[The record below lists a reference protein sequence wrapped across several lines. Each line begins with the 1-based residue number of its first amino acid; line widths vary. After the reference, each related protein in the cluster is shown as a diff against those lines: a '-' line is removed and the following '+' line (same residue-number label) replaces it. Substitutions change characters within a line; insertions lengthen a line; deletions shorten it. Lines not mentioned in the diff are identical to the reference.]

1 MDQIKIGKFIAQL
14 RKEKNLTQNEF
25 AQKLSITDRAI
36 SKWENGRGLPEL
48 GLLLPL
54 CEVLE
59 VSVNELLSGERLQ
72 TDVYQQKLEENVV
85 ETIRYSNSELQKHK
99 KVFKRVLLIVG
110 CITII
115 LCSLFMIDVN
125 RMNHNLP
132 VVFST
137 WGFDYFPPVNL
148 QDEYME
154 LAIKEYLIDVSKDN
168 YKYDTEQTFVSLHT
182 YLIEEKEDYYYV
194 YAWVLEES
202 YYLENNC
209 VLPNTGS
216 GKPYRFKLNKN
227 NIVLECDTPRDGSY
241 CPIDMEQLFPR
252 SVLNDMSNVYYD
264 GTWDRLDL
272 EIQQQVKLYFK

>member
-14 RKEKNLTQNEF
+14 RKEKNLTQNEL

-72 TDVYQQKLEENVV
+72 IEVYQQKLEENVV

-99 KVFKRVLLIVG
+99 KVFKRILLVVG
-110 CITII
+110 CLTII
-115 LCSLFMIDVN
+115 LSSLFMIDVN
-125 RMNHNLP
+125 RMNHNQP

-148 QDEYME
+148 QDEYIE
-154 LAIKEYLIDVSKDN
+154 LAIKEYLVDVSKDN
-168 YKYDTEQTFVSLHT
+168 HKYDTEQSFVSMHT
-182 YLIEEKEDYYYV
+182 YLIEEKEDY
-194 YAWVLEES
+194 
-202 YYLENNC
+202 
-209 VLPNTGS
+209 
-216 GKPYRFKLNKN
+216 
-227 NIVLECDTPRDGSY
+227 
-241 CPIDMEQLFPR
+241 
-252 SVLNDMSNVYYD
+252 
-264 GTWDRLDL
+264 
-272 EIQQQVKLYFK
+272 

>member
-14 RKEKNLTQNEF
+14 RKEKNLTQNEL

-99 KVFKRVLLIVG
+99 KVFKRVLLVVG

-154 LAIKEYLIDVSKDN
+154 LAIKEYLIDVSKDD

-241 CPIDMEQLFPR
+241 YPIDMEQLFPR

>member
-14 RKEKNLTQNEF
+14 RKEKNLTQNEL

-85 ETIRYSNSELQKHK
+85 ETIRYSNAELQKHK
-99 KVFKRVLLIVG
+99 KVFKRVLIVLG
-110 CITII
+110 CLTII

-194 YAWVLEES
+194 YAWEL
-202 YYLENNC
+202 
-209 VLPNTGS
+209 
-216 GKPYRFKLNKN
+216 
-227 NIVLECDTPRDGSY
+227 
-241 CPIDMEQLFPR
+241 
-252 SVLNDMSNVYYD
+252 
-264 GTWDRLDL
+264 
-272 EIQQQVKLYFK
+272 